1 MLPVIRMHTLPQKFT
16 PMFSCNSPNP
26 LTQVFFVQWFTEVD
40 LWKRQKGTKNIL
52 GWGALTIILE
62 ERGYEDYKHIH
73 IHNILIII
81 WTHRANWLLLTFFC
95 SPSNTKPVF
104 ILPGF
109 LSSLFLI
116 LPFSHSSL
124 GFF

>member
-16 PMFSCNSPNP
+16 PMFNCNSPNP

-40 LWKRQKGTKNIL
+40 LWRRQRGTKNIL
-52 GWGALTIILE
+52 GRGAFTIIFG

-81 WTHRANWLLLTFFC
+81 WTYRANWLLLTFFC
-95 SPSNTKPVF
+95 SLSSTNPVF

-109 LSSLFLI
+109 LSPPFLI
-116 LPFSHSSL
+116 LPFSYSSL
-124 GFF
+124 LYF